1 VVTAGPPVKVL
12 YLTQGWTVH
21 DRRFV
26 AGLLGAGH
34 QVVYRA
40 VGTIPAARANEL
52 AAGGVL
58 SIGEWRA
65 AGSAFW
71 LRLPQLVWAVRRLC
85 QEIHPDIIHAGPIQ
99 SGAFLAALAG
109 CRPLVS
115 MSWGSDLLFH
125 ARRGPGRWVARWTLR
140 RSDSL
145 VCDCEAV
152 RVASIRL
159 GLDRGRIVVFPWGV
173 DLDTFTPRGP
183 GGVREA
189 LGWKESFVLVS
200 ARAWEPGYGV
210 DLVAEAFA
218 TALREAADLRLMLL
232 GDGSERDLVRRR
244 LEAGGAIQRTYLAG
258 PVEHSD
264 LPGYFRG
271 ADLYVSA
278 SRRDGASV
286 TMLEAMAC
294 GLPALVSD
302 IPSNLEWV
310 DGGSNGWTFRDGDSL
325 SLASAILQ
333 AHKSRGRLKEMGA
346 AARRVTERRA
356 DWSKNFP
363 LLQDA
368 YELAQAGSR
377 GRGLG
382 D

>member
-1 VVTAGPPVKVL
+1 VKVL

-26 AGLLGAGH
+26 TGLLDAGH

-40 VGTIPAARANEL
+40 VGTIPAARAKEL
-52 AAGGVL
+52 EVGGVL
-58 SIGEWRA
+58 SVGEWRA
-65 AGSAFW
+65 SGPDFW
-71 LRLPQLVWAVRRLC
+71 FRLPGLVMAVRRLC
-85 QEIHPDIIHAGPIQ
+85 QETHPDIVHAGPIQ
-99 SGAFLAALAG
+99 RGAFLAAVAG

-125 ARRGPGRWVARWTLR
+125 ARGGVGRWIARWTLR

-145 VCDCEAV
+145 LCDCEAV
-152 RVASIRL
+152 RRESVRL
-159 GLDRGRIVVFPWGV
+159 GIDRARIVVFPWGV
-173 DLDTFTPRGP
+173 DLDKFTPGGP
-183 GGVREA
+183 GAVRET
-189 LGWKESFVLVS
+189 LGWKESFVLIS

-218 TALREAADLRLMLL
+218 AASSEAADLRLMLL
-232 GDGSERDLVRRR
+232 GDGSEKGRVHRR
-244 LEAGGAIQRTYLAG
+244 LEAGGALRQTYLPG
-258 PVEHSD
+258 PIEHKD
-264 LPGYFRG
+264 LPGYFRD

-278 SRRDGASV
+278 SRRDGSSV

-302 IPSNLEWV
+302 IPPNLEWV

-325 SLASAILQ
+325 SLAAAILQ
-333 AHKSRGRLKEMGA
+333 ARKSRTRLKEMGA
-346 AARRVTERRA
+346 AARRVTEKRA

-363 LLQDA
+363 RLQEA
-368 YELAQAGSR
+368 YELAQAGSKR
-377 GRGLG
+377 RGLG
-382 D
+382 A

>member
-1 VVTAGPPVKVL
+1 MVTAGSPVKVL
-12 YLTQGWTVH
+12 YITQGWTVH

-26 AGLLGAGH
+26 SGLLGAGH

-40 VGTIPAARANEL
+40 VGTIPAARAKEL
-52 AAGGVL
+52 DAQGVL

-65 AGSAFW
+65 AGPGFW
-71 LRLPQLVWAVRRLC
+71 LRLPGLTRAVRRLC
-85 QEIHPDIIHAGPIQ
+85 QETRPDIVHAGPIQ
-99 SGAFLAALAG
+99 RGAFLAALAG

-140 RSDSL
+140 RSDGL
-145 VCDCEAV
+145 LCDCETV
-152 RVASIRL
+152 RAESIRL
-159 GLDRGRIVVFPWGV
+159 GIDRGRIVVFPWGV
-173 DLDTFTPRGP
+173 DLDTFTPGGP

-218 TALREAADLRLMLL
+218 TASNEAADLRLMLL
-232 GDGSERDLVRRR
+232 GDGSEKGRIRRR
-244 LEAGGAIQRTYLAG
+244 LVAGGALRRTYLPG
-258 PVEHSD
+258 PIEHKD
-264 LPGYFRG
+264 LPAYFRD

-278 SRRDGASV
+278 SRRDGTSV
-286 TMLEAMAC
+286 TLLEAMAC

-310 DGGSNGWTFRDGDSL
+310 DGGSNGWTFRDGDAL
-325 SLASAILQ
+325 SLATAILR
-333 AHKSRGRLKEMGA
+333 AHESRSRLKEMGA
-346 AARRVTERRA
+346 AARLVTERRA
-356 DWSKNFP
+356 DWSRNFP
-363 LLQDA
+363 RLQEA
-368 YELAQAGSR
+368 YELAQAASR
-377 GRGLG
+377 ERRLG
-382 D
+382 A

>member
-1 VVTAGPPVKVL
+1 MKVL

-26 AGLLGAGH
+26 VGLLGAGH

-40 VGTIPAARANEL
+40 VGTIPAARAKDL
-52 AAGGVL
+52 ATQGVL

-71 LRLPQLVWAVRRLC
+71 LRLPGLVRAVRRLC
-85 QEIHPDIIHAGPIQ
+85 QEIRPDIIHAGPIQ
-99 SGAFLAALAG
+99 RGAFLAALAG

-125 ARRGPGRWVARWTLR
+125 ARGGVERWVARWTLR

-145 VCDCEAV
+145 LCDCEAV
-152 RVASIRL
+152 RSASIRL
-159 GLDRGRIVVFPWGV
+159 GIDPGRIVVFPWGV
-173 DLDTFTPRGP
+173 DLETFTPRGP
-183 GGVREA
+183 SRVREA

-218 TALREAADLRLMLL
+218 TASSEAGDIRLMLL
-232 GDGSERDLVRRR
+232 GDGSEKGRIRRR
-244 LEAGGAIQRTYLAG
+244 LEAGGSLRKTYLPG
-258 PVEHSD
+258 PIEHTD
-264 LPGYFRG
+264 LPGYFRD

-278 SRRDGASV
+278 SSRDGSSV

-325 SLASAILQ
+325 SLAAAILQ

-346 AARRVTERRA
+346 AARRVTETRA

-363 LLQDA
+363 RLQDA

-382 D
+382 L

>member
-1 VVTAGPPVKVL
+1 MVAAGSPVKVL

-26 AGLLGAGH
+26 GGLLGAGH

-40 VGTIPAARANEL
+40 VGTIPGGGAKDLEAA
-52 AAGGVL
+52 GVL
-58 SIGEWRA
+58 SVGEWRA
-65 AGSAFW
+65 SGPGFW
-71 LRLPQLVWAVRRLC
+71 FRLPGLVRAVRRLC
-85 QEIHPDIIHAGPIQ
+85 QESHPDIIHAGTIQ
-99 SGAFLAALAG
+99 RGSFVAALAG

-125 ARRGPGRWVARWTLR
+125 ARRGLGRWVARWTLR

-145 VCDCEAV
+145 LCDCEAV
-152 RVASIRL
+152 RREGVRL
-159 GLDRGRIVVFPWGV
+159 GIDRSRIVVFPWGV
-173 DLDTFTPRGP
+173 DLDMFTPGGP
-183 GGVREA
+183 GAVREA

-218 TALREAADLRLMLL
+218 TASSEAADLRLMLL
-232 GDGSERDLVRRR
+232 GDGSESRRIR
-244 LEAGGAIQRTYLAG
+244 RKLEPGGALRRAHLPG
-258 PVEHSD
+258 PIEHKD
-264 LPGYFRG
+264 LPGYFRD

-278 SRRDGASV
+278 SRRDGSSV

-310 DGGSNGWTFRDGDSL
+310 DGGSNGWTFRDGDSH
-325 SLASAILQ
+325 SLAAAILR
-333 AHKSRGRLKEMGA
+333 ARKNRGRLKEMGA
-346 AARRVTERRA
+346 AARGVTEKRA
-356 DWSKNFP
+356 DWSKNF
-363 LLQDA
+363 LRLQEA

-377 GRGLG
+377 RKSLG
-382 D
+382 A

>member
-1 VVTAGPPVKVL
+1 LKVL

-34 QVVYRA
+34 QVIYRA
-40 VGTIPAARANEL
+40 VGTIPAARAKEL
-52 AAGGVL
+52 DAEGVL

-65 AGSAFW
+65 AGPGFW
-71 LRLPQLVWAVRRLC
+71 LRLPGLVRAVRRLC
-85 QEIHPDIIHAGPIQ
+85 QGTHPDIIHAGPIQ
-99 SGAFLAALAG
+99 RGAFLAALAG

-125 ARRGPGRWVARWTLR
+125 ARRGLGRWVARWTLR

-145 VCDCEAV
+145 LCDCDAV
-152 RVASIRL
+152 RRASVRL
-159 GLDRGRIVVFPWGV
+159 GIDRGRIVVFPWGV
-173 DLDTFTPRGP
+173 DLDTFTPGGP

-210 DLVAEAFA
+210 DLVTEAFA
-218 TALREAADLRLMLL
+218 TASREAADLRLMLL
-232 GDGSERDLVRRR
+232 GEGSEKERIRRR
-244 LEAGGAIQRTYLAG
+244 LEAGGALRRTYLPG
-258 PVEHSD
+258 PIEHKD
-264 LPGYFRG
+264 LPGYFRA

-278 SRRDGASV
+278 SRRDGSSV

-310 DGGSNGWTFRDGDSL
+310 DGGSNGWTFRDGDSH
-325 SLASAILQ
+325 SLAAAILH
-333 AHKSRGRLKEMGA
+333 AHESRTRLKEMGA
-346 AARRVTERRA
+346 AARRVTEKRA

-363 LLQDA
+363 RLQEA

-382 D
+382 A